1 MLMLL
6 YAGRILCSY
15 GYLYPGFRKEFDFHV
30 SLSEQKFTSCHDLH
44 VASTERIL
52 HLMKNSIRVDCSAT
66 YNAEY
71 VPHKDISLPLSG
83 LPFDLPAAG
92 NDIHN
97 RHLQILYSTS
107 NQEIPC
113 HIIIRMCMFFRRAM
127 IASWA
132 GPGNSDVR
140 HELFHAW
147 NNDTIH
153 IRNNLISTCTG
164 EGHPLPQK
172 KFYKSRLCI
181 CPRGPLLDGVVLI

>member
-1 MLMLL
+1 MALRPLGL
-6 YAGRILCSY
+6 GGCEHQNGSILDEHVFAIYRLVYLFCAWIFFGRILCSY

-71 VPHKDISLPLSG
+71 VPH
-83 LPFDLPAAG
+83 
-92 NDIHN
+92 
-97 RHLQILYSTS
+97 
-107 NQEIPC
+107 
-113 HIIIRMCMFFRRAM
+113 
-127 IASWA
+127 
-132 GPGNSDVR
+132 
-140 HELFHAW
+140 AW

-153 IRNNLISTCTG
+153 MRNNLISTCTS
-164 EGHPLPQK
+164 EGHLLPQK

-181 CPRGPLLDGVVLI
+181 CSRGPLLDGVGDDSCNAFLQEAKWFYSKSTPTFDDYFGHAWKSYLRT

>member
-1 MLMLL
+1 MQ
-6 YAGRILCSY
+6 GGSY
-15 GYLYPGFRKEFDFHV
+15 VDMGTCIQDSVKSLISKV
-30 SLSEQKFTSCHDLH
+30 SLSEQNFTSCHDLH

-107 NQEIPC
+107 VSS
-113 HIIIRMCMFFRRAM
+113 A
-127 IASWA
+127 
-132 GPGNSDVR
+132 
-140 HELFHAW
+140 
-147 NNDTIH
+147 
-153 IRNNLISTCTG
+153 
-164 EGHPLPQK
+164 K
-172 KFYKSRLCI
+172 
-181 CPRGPLLDGVVLI
+181 